1 MQALRLGKPRSA
13 SYHVAMAKEILD
25 LDGDGARVLYALA
38 DGRGFTTREVAYR
51 ARLAPEAAGKWLADF
66 DGRGWLRTYVHG
78 PHRYFAIG
86 DEVTRGALERRL
98 AEADGPLPSL
108 RRLTPRI
115 APGLRAGRTCYG
127 HLAGVLGVA
136 VTEALLRH
144 GHLLAG
150 DDAFE
155 LTDTGRRFLEDRLG
169 VALGAARR
177 SGPAFARRCLD
188 RTQRRPHLGGALGR
202 GLAERCFEAG
212 WIQQTEGRGVRVTP
226 EGRLAFAAR
235 LGLELPEAVL
245 L

>member
-1 MQALRLGKPRSA
+1 MQAARLGKLRWA
-13 SYHVAMAKEILD
+13 IYHVSMQKEILD
-25 LDGDGARVLYALA
+25 LDGDGTRVLCALA
-38 DGRGFTTREVAYR
+38 DGRGFTAREVAYR
-51 ARLAPEAAGKWLADF
+51 ARLAPEAASRWLADF
-66 DGRGWLRTYVHG
+66 DAQGWLRTYAHG

-86 DEVTRGALERRL
+86 DEVTGGLLESRL
-98 AEADGPLPSL
+98 AETDGPFPNL

-115 APGLRAGRTCYG
+115 AAGLRAGRTCYG

-136 VTEALLRH
+136 VTEALLRQ
-144 GHLLAG
+144 GHLVAA
-150 DDAFE
+150 DDSFD
-155 LTDTGRRFLEDRLG
+155 LTDTGRAFLEDRLG
-169 VALGAARR
+169 VALGASRR

-212 WIQQTEGRGVRVTP
+212 WMRRTEGRGVRVTS
-226 EGRLAFAAR
+226 EGRVAFAAH